1 VTTMQ
6 RRTDVHAPSRLDPA
20 DYVWIGS
27 EDAHTG
33 DEYAFEFDWQRFA
46 ELTGRPEVAG
56 RDYRDGEDIP
66 WAQVVHA
73 SGSTRGCAHCGQ
85 TNIRYWGLY
94 LHGPSGE
101 VVAVGSAC
109 AGKLSLP
116 SKQAIAQRVE
126 VERRRLDEE
135 LSAWRAADERNE
147 RAWDELMAQQ
157 DAVGGSGAA
166 GGDFVDSLV
175 RYAHKN
181 GRLTDGQRDAVLKG
195 IERREQRAAE
205 QQAKGEAMGDPEPAD
220 VPLTSERIQ
229 IEGRLAALKVEESGY
244 NEYGVTK
251 MLVIDDR
258 GFRVW
263 GTMPDALTDVL
274 HEQVVREGYSSRD
287 CGIKQALQQGMRSRV
302 QFVAK
307 VERSRKDRTFGFF
320 SRPTKAK
327 VI

>member
-94 LHGPSGE
+94 LHVPSGE

-205 QQAKGEAMGDPEPAD
+205 QKAKGEAMGDPEPAD
-220 VPLTSERIQ
+220 VPLTSERVL
-229 IEGRLAALKVEESGY
+229 IEGRLLSTGSKVNGFSGI
-244 NEYGVTK
+244 ETPT
-251 MLVIDDR
+251 MLVLDDR
-258 GFRVW
+258 GFRVH
-263 GTMPDALTDVL
+263 GTFPGDLITAAF
-274 HEQVVREGYSSRD
+274 EAAREAGYTE
-287 CGIKQALQQGMRSRV
+287 GGVKQALEAGMKCRV
-302 QFVAK
+302 QFMAK
-307 VERSRKDRTFGFF
+307 IERSRKDRTFGFF